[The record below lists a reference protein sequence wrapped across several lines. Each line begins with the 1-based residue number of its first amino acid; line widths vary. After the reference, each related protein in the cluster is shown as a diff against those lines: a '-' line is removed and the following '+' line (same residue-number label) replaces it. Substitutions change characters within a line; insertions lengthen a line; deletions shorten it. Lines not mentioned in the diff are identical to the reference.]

1 MNFLPPVKFGNYTR
15 FVVMLLNT
23 LCLTFVMAN
32 TLALNFTVLCMAEE
46 RVEYDNGTVAYSTN
60 PKYAYSP
67 TEKAWLFSVVAVG
80 TLVGTFPVMRFT
92 ATIGVRN
99 IFTIYGLITA
109 TATALLPLA
118 ASMGYGWLLAM
129 RFFEGFSMAILFP
142 VMGAVTSSWSSLKQ
156 SGFYMALQSL
166 CLQFGAIFTMPV
178 SGELCTSSLGWT
190 SVFYIHAAC
199 TYVSFILFYI
209 FYRNSPRK
217 HRCVSRKELTV
228 IHHGRSEQTNSGKQP
243 VPYKAVMTSLP
254 IWGVYVSYVGAG
266 LGLNLFMQ
274 FGPTYLNKVLHYEV
288 SNTGFAG
295 AIPYLIACGSKI
307 LSGPIS
313 DYATCIS
320 QRARIILFTFLSQG
334 ILAVSILVMAFLPE
348 GASTAGFVC
357 YTLAITSS
365 GMTSVATIKSAQLVA
380 CQHIHFVMAVCSL
393 VNSIIILI
401 LPPFVSLL
409 APDNTHGQWST
420 IFLVSGIIVAVTNG
434 FFIIVGRAE
443 PAEWTKAKPTVVKN
457 SSVYP
462 EQVPPLVVEDMLK
475 DLKDNEDEYAKAL
488 AAAEQ
493 AVQKTEKAIQKS
505 LTLDKAVQV
514 NPVVERYVQTIPID
528 MHDDE

>member
-1 MNFLPPVKFGNYTR
+1 MSFLPPVQFGNYTR
-15 FVVMLLNT
+15 FVVLLLSI

-32 TLALNFTVLCMAEE
+32 TLALNFTILCMSEE
-46 RVEYDNGTVAYSTN
+46 RVEYENGT
-60 PKYAYSP
+60 
-67 TEKAWLFSVVAVG
+67 TEKAWLFSIVAAG

-99 IFTIYGLITA
+99 LFTIYGLITA
-109 TATALLPLA
+109 TATALIPLA

-129 RFFEGFSMAILFP
+129 RFLEGFSMAILFP
-142 VMGAVTSSWSSLKQ
+142 VMGAVTSSWSSVKQ

-190 SVFYIHAAC
+190 SVYYIHAAC
-199 TYVSFILFYI
+199 TYVSFILFYL

-217 HRCVSRKELTV
+217 HSCVSEKELTV
-228 IHHGRSEQTNSGKQP
+228 IHHGRKDNANTGKQP

-254 IWGVYVSYVGAG
+254 IWGVYISYIGAG

-295 AIPYLIACGSKI
+295 AVPYLVACGSKI

-313 DYATCIS
+313 DYASCIS
-320 QRARIILFTFLSQG
+320 QRARIIIFTFLSQG
-334 ILAVSILVMAFLPE
+334 MLALCILVMAFLPE
-348 GASTAGFVC
+348 CASTAGFVC

-393 VNSIIILI
+393 VNSIIILV
-401 LPPFVSLL
+401 LPPFVSLI
-409 APDNTHGQWST
+409 ASENTHGQWST
-420 IFLVSGIIVAVTNG
+420 IFLICGIIVAVTNG

-443 PAEWTKAKPTVVKN
+443 PAEWTKAKPTIVRN
-457 SSVYP
+457 NQIYP
-462 EQVPPLVVEDMLK
+462 AHIPPLAVEEMLK
-475 DLKDNEDEYAKAL
+475 EIKDNEDEYAKSL
-488 AAAEQ
+488 TVEK
-493 AVQKTEKAIQKS
+493 AVQKT
-505 LTLDKAVQV
+505 LTVDRGVQV
-514 NPVVERYVQTIPID
+514 TPVVERYVQTIPID
-528 MHDDE
+528 MPDE